1 MLEEFSILNFFLIF
15 FGFCAI
21 IIPIVLVS
29 SIYLARAKN
38 KTSNQDEKV
47 IREKET
53 VKEAVMVPCV
63 YCGSLMPQTA
73 LFCGTCGAGRKALK
87 IGLRK

>member
-1 MLEEFSILNFFLIF
+1 MLEDFNVLSFFLIF

-38 KTSNQDEKV
+38 RASGQNEKV
-47 IREKET
+47 IEKET
-53 VKEAVMVPCV
+53 IKEIIMIPCV
-63 YCGSLMPQTA
+63 YCGSLLPQTA
-73 LFCGTCGAGRKALK
+73 LVCSTCGAGRKT
-87 IGLRK
+87 

>member
-1 MLEEFSILNFFLIF
+1 MFEEFSILGFFLIF

-29 SIYLARAKN
+29 TIYLARAKN
-38 KTSNQDEKV
+38 KASNQDEKV
-47 IREKET
+47 IKET
-53 VKEAVMVPCV
+53 VKEVVMVPCI

-73 LFCGTCGAGRKALK
+73 MSCGTCGAGRKA
-87 IGLRK
+87 

>member
-1 MLEEFSILNFFLIF
+1 MLEEFSILSFFIIF

-38 KTSNQDEKV
+38 RTSNQDEKV
-47 IREKET
+47 IKEKIT
-53 VKEAVMVPCV
+53 VKEIIMVPCV
-63 YCGSLMPQTA
+63 YCGSLMPQTGM
-73 LFCGTCGAGRKALK
+73 FCSTCGAGRKA
-87 IGLRK
+87 

>member
-1 MLEEFSILNFFLIF
+1 MFEEFSVLSFFIIF

-38 KTSNQDEKV
+38 KPSNAANTV
-47 IREKET
+47 IEKET
-53 VKEAVMVPCV
+53 IKEVVMIPCV
-63 YCGSLMPQTA
+63 YCGTLMPQTA
-73 LFCGTCGAGRKALK
+73 LFCSSCGAGRKA
-87 IGLRK
+87 